1 MIGDFKNPNSEIER
15 GEVMKKPEA
24 VFVFI
29 SALMLLLS
37 GCTEKE
43 HPASVKRPL
52 ITGVT
57 LSRIE
62 PTPVDSFY
70 QTTGTIR
77 AKTVSQVASRSL
89 GTVTSLK
96 FREGDPVKAGQLLL
110 TIEDRDL
117 NQRVTGAE
125 AGYQEALKAQE
136 AADQN
141 RILAAVTYDRYKNLY
156 QQKVITQQEMDQ
168 IETQKKVAQS
178 EYDRTS
184 AMVQRSRAALE
195 ESRINLGFAQVRAPI
210 SGLVTEKKI
219 DEGSLATLGQP
230 LLTIEDSSQLRV
242 EAFVD
247 QQKAGQFKTGDR
259 VTILPDITGEPITGT
274 INEVVQA
281 VDPATRTFLIKILVK
296 GTGLKSGLYCQV
308 LIPDGKKETI
318 LLPKKVIVEKG
329 QLEGVFVVDAQGVM
343 TYRLI
348 RTGKTMGD
356 KKEILSGLKG
366 GEQVV
371 ISGLE
376 RALDGGVIKP

>member
-1 MIGDFKNPNSEIER
+1 
-15 GEVMKKPEA
+15 MKKP
-24 VFVFI
+24 VFI
-29 SALMLLLS
+29 FILLS
-37 GCTEKE
+37 TLMPFLPGCKEKE
-43 HPASVKRPL
+43 HPPSVKRPL
-52 ITGVT
+52 VTGVT

-62 PTPVDSFY
+62 PTSVDSFY
-70 QTTGTIR
+70 QTTGTIK
-77 AKTVSQVASRSL
+77 AKTVSQVASRSM
-89 GTVTSLK
+89 GAVTSLK
-96 FREGDPVKAGQLLL
+96 FNEGDPVKAGQLLL

-117 NQRVTGAE
+117 NQRVAGAE
-125 AGYQEALKAQE
+125 AAHQEAFKALE

-141 RILAAVTYDRYKNLY
+141 RKLTAVTFDRYNNLY

-178 EYDRTS
+178 EYERVS
-184 AMVQRSRAALE
+184 AMVNRTRAALE

-219 DEGSLATLGQP
+219 DQGSLATPGQP
-230 LLTIEDSSQLRV
+230 LLTIEDTSQLRV

-247 QQKAGQFKTGDR
+247 QQKAGKFKTGDR
-259 VTILPDITGEPITGT
+259 VTVIPDTTGEPITGT
-274 INEVVQA
+274 INEIVSA
-281 VDPATRTFLIKILVK
+281 VDPATRTFLIKVLVK

-308 LIPDGKKETI
+308 LIPDGKKDTI
-318 LLPKKVIVEKG
+318 LMSQQVIVERG

-348 RTGKTMGD
+348 RTGKTIGD

-371 ISGLE
+371 VSGLD
-376 RALDGGVIKP
+376 RAIDGGVIKP